1 MKYQSGYKYQ
11 LCEDESVQS
20 NIIGH
25 FIDEKFIL
33 LQKDGT
39 LTAKAGYAWDGSTG
53 VFDTKSSMTA
63 SLFHDVIYQLIREK
77 MLPISVKPLADKLY
91 YDLCIRGGMWKI
103 QANWRYKGVKDL
115 GFLGLGD
122 DREIYEAP

>member
-1 MKYQSGYKYQ
+1 MKYKSGYKYQ
-11 LCEDESVQS
+11 LFEDESVQL

-25 FIDEKFIL
+25 FVDEKFIL
-33 LQKDGT
+33 LTEDGI

-63 SLFHDVIYQLIREK
+63 SLFHDVIYQLIRER
-77 MLPISVKPLADKLY
+77 MLPPSVKTVADKLY
-91 YDLCIRGGMWKI
+91 YDLCLRGGMWGV
-103 QANWRYKGVKDL
+103 QAIWRYQGVKDL

-122 DREIYEAP
+122 DRKVYEAP